1 MSKGFWANIH
11 TKRKRIAEGLG
22 GKMSGPGTKGAPTEE
37 NLKKA
42 AKKSKKFY
50 SLMTYLLTY
59 LLENIKGKICYK

>member
-22 GKMSGPGTKGAPTEE
+22 GKMSGPGTKGTPTEE

-42 AKKSKKFY
+42 AKKSKRFY
-50 SLMTYLLTY
+50 SLMTY

>member
-11 TKRKRIAEGLG
+11 TKRKRIAEDSEE
-22 GKMSGPGTKGAPTEE
+22 KMSGPRTKGAPTEE

-42 AKKSKKFY
+42 AKKSKRFY
-50 SLMTYLLTY
+50 SLMTY